1 MLFQNYFYNRTIRKI
16 VVTFG
21 SLFNQI
27 SIVRKSNDQS
37 IPYEH
42 YKVPLVYGPKE
53 KYLTRITTDPTL
65 TKSIATTVP
74 RMSFE
79 MTGLSYD
86 ANRKQQTMMQKFG
99 SATSG
104 ITAQYSPIPYD
115 FEFVLSV
122 YVRNTEDGTQIIEQI
137 LPFFTPDYTL
147 TVRYIDGLP
156 EKYDVPIILNS
167 VTNTN
172 DYEGDM
178 LNTRLI
184 LWDLTFTVKGFIFP
198 AIRNEEVIRTSKTN
212 VYIDPQMGTVIQ
224 KAYVSLANGHGSF
237 AENETVRVANTGLF
251 GTVMTYSTSSPYTGT
266 ATLTIK
272 DANKILNIGDVL
284 VGDDTNS
291 SRVVTN
297 LDSLYSGP
305 IVTAQSTVV
314 TDPVDSEPNDDFGY
328 TETIAEYPNIP

>member
-1 MLFQNYFYNRTIRKI
+1 MLFHNYFYNRTIRKV

-27 SIVRKSNDQS
+27 QIVRKSNDQS

-53 KYLTRITTDPTL
+53 KYLTRITSDPTL

-79 MTGLSYD
+79 MTGISYD
-86 ANRKQQTMMQKFG
+86 ATRKQQTMMQRFG
-99 SATSG
+99 SASAG
-104 ITAQYSPIPYD
+104 VTAQYSPIPYD
-115 FEFVLSV
+115 FEFVLSI
-122 YVRNTEDGTQIIEQI
+122 YVRNTEDGTQIVEQI

-156 EKYDVPIILNS
+156 DKYDIPIILNS
-167 VTNTN
+167 VTNSN

-198 AIRNEEVIRTSKTN
+198 AVRNEEIVRTSKTN
-212 VYIDPQMGTVIQ
+212 IFVDPQLSTVIQ
-224 KAYVSLANGHGSF
+224 KAYVSTANGHGSF
-237 AENETVRVANTGLF
+237 AEDETIRVANTGLF
-251 GTVMTYSTSSPYTGT
+251 GTVMTYSNSSDITGT
-266 ATLTIK
+266 AILTIK
-272 DANKILNIGDVL
+272 DANKILNIGDVV
-284 VGDDTNS
+284 VGDKTNS
-291 SRVVTN
+291 SRKVVH
-297 LDSLYSGP
+297 LDTLYSGP
-305 IVTAQSTVV
+305 IVTSNVSV
-314 TDPVDSEPNDDFGY
+314 TPNPIESEPNDDFGY
-328 TETIAEYPNIP
+328 TETITEYPNTL